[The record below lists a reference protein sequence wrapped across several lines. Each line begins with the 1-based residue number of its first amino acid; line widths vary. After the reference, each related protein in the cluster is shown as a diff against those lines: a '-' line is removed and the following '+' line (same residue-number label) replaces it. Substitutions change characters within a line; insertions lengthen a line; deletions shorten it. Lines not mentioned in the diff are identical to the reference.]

1 LPCLLL
7 KEASITQNAAEE
19 ETAVTTEEETAGTAE
34 EETAG
39 SKQANHN
46 YFQYHQILVTISLY
60 IFYKFT
66 IILPLSFFMAIR
78 FSVFFPESHSI

>member
-1 LPCLLL
+1 LPYLLL
-7 KEASITQNAAEE
+7 KEASITQNAAEK
-19 ETAVTTEEETAGTAE
+19 ETAGTAE
-34 EETAG
+34 EETPGTAEEETPG
-39 SKQANHN
+39 SKRASHN
-46 YFQYHQILVTISLY
+46 YFLYHQNLVTISLY